1 MSKSTCAL
9 HFLYTFNINDKID
22 DQGGSEM
29 LLIITQTASGYSA
42 LFEIGISLYTK

>member
-1 MSKSTCAL
+1 
-9 HFLYTFNINDKID
+9 
-22 DQGGSEM
+22 M